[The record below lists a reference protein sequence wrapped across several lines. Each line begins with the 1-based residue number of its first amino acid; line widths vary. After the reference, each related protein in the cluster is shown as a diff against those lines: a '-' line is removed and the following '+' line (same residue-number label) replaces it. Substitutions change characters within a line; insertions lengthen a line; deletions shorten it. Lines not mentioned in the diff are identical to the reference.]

1 MFAMPRFLPSS
12 SPIWRRPLGLAAAAL
27 AFAACGGDDPSSG
40 PDAAP
45 PPGPRIE
52 RLATDVCG
60 QLNRS
65 VTASFMHEGV
75 IYLGCTGGALGSA
88 WFRYD
93 TATGQSVA
101 IDDIVGAAFC
111 NVTKRDVTLT
121 YTECANP
128 SSTPDIY
135 QRAII
140 PGGLGPAVRVI
151 ERAPTSPLFFAESD
165 RTFYV
170 MGYDSGRL
178 ALWHLVRSD
187 FEPPSLQVAV
197 RIDSSV
203 SVRGIIGGPDGVYV
217 LEDSAGDSTLRYYPE
232 LAFDQPID
240 VVQEVGYPDTWFDR
254 YQGEPTWFS
263 DHQGDL
269 RHWTLLPG
277 TAQPHASSGCP
288 ASGLGVRAGDL
299 LAFNTSAFEGGPDCG
314 DRLLTFDL
322 VTGARRAA
330 PLPTF
335 EELPGLLTLVGA
347 DETYLYG
354 LDTKD
359 PFRADLVRIR
369 TDPI

>member
-232 LAFDQPID
+232 HRVRSAHRCRA
-240 VVQEVGYPDTWFDR
+240 GGR
-254 YQGEPTWFS
+254 
-263 DHQGDL
+263 
-269 RHWTLLPG
+269 LPG
-277 TAQPHASSGCP
+277 H
-288 ASGLGVRAGDL
+288 LVR
-299 LAFNTSAFEGGPDCG
+299 S
-314 DRLLTFDL
+314 
-322 VTGARRAA
+322 V
-330 PLPTF
+330 
-335 EELPGLLTLVGA
+335 PG
-347 DETYLYG
+347 
-354 LDTKD
+354 
-359 PFRADLVRIR
+359 RADLVLRPSGRPAALDVVAGHRPAATPHPGAPPAASASARVTCSRSTPPPSKAAPTAVIAS
-369 TDPI
+369 